1 MKNSSLI
8 VETARKMVEL
18 SLVKG
23 TWGNISL
30 RDGDKIWITPSGVDY
45 FKLKDNDIAV
55 IELSSGKQ
63 ISGNKKA
70 SSELPLH
77 LEIYRNFAN
86 LNGIVHTHST
96 YATVYACMHKDIP
109 CYVEDQ
115 AQIIGGEI
123 RVARYAFPGS
133 EELAQNVVEAL
144 KDGHF
149 GVLMSNHGS
158 VGVGRNLKEAM
169 ITAQIIEKSAEV
181 SFLVQSIGNF
191 PGLSQEDIEK
201 MRKIYLNKYSEKILE
216 K

>member
-1 MKNSSLI
+1 MENSSLI

-18 SLVKG
+18 GLVKG

-30 RDGDKIWITPSGVDY
+30 RDGDKVWITPSGIDY
-45 FKLKDNDIAV
+45 HKLQNSDIAV

-63 ISGNKKA
+63 ISGNNKA

-77 LEIYRNFAN
+77 LAIYRNFDN
-86 LNGIVHTHST
+86 INGIVHTHST
-96 YATVYACMHKDIP
+96 YATVYACMHKNIP

-123 RVARYAFPGS
+123 GVAKYAFPGS
-133 EELAQNVVEAL
+133 KDLAKNVVEAL

-149 GVLMSNHGS
+149 GVLMSNHGG
-158 VGVGRNLKEAM
+158 VGVGRSLKEAM
-169 ITAQIIEKSAEV
+169 IAAQIIEKSAEV
-181 SFLVQSIGNF
+181 SFLVQSRANF
-191 PGLSQEDIEK
+191 SGLNQEDIKK

-216 K
+216 R